1 MTVRIPKSLKKSHNY
16 IKKNFISQIS
26 KKKFCLRNVR
36 IINLAI
42 KLITQNG
49 NISD

>member
-16 IKKNFISQIS
+16 IKKILSHKYQ

-36 IINLAI
+36 IINLPI